1 MRKWTLVFLLVFA
14 IALVR
19 ILPST
24 VFAQDEVTLSYLE
37 VALWPEYD
45 SPEVLV
51 IYRIT
56 LPPTVSLPVDLTFR
70 IPAAAGEP
78 SAVAGR
84 GISAEGEAGLFT
96 IPYEHRVDGEWG
108 LVTLTATMPELQLEY
123 YDPGLVKQGTARQ
136 YDFQWPGDYEVDT
149 LTIQVQQPRDAT
161 GMSISPA
168 SGNGVPG
175 EDGLIYYNKQ
185 VGSLLAGQG
194 FQLAVNY
201 QKDSDSLTASSLQIQ
216 PSAPMTSVPTTQTSL
231 LAVLPWVLGV
241 FGVVLIVGGGVW
253 YWQSGKGNESRSKP
267 RRRRKSSVQS
277 QSEAAPAE
285 GHIYCHQCGKR
296 AAGKD
301 RFCRTCGTRLRAEN
315 T

>member
-1 MRKWTLVFLLVFA
+1 MRKWSLVLLLVLA
-14 IALVR
+14 IVLFS
-19 ILPST
+19 ILPT
-24 VFAQDEVTLSYLE
+24 QVYAQEEVKLSYLE
-37 VALWPEYD
+37 VDLWPEYD
-45 SPEVLV
+45 SPEMLV

-70 IPAAAGEP
+70 IPVSAGEP

-84 GISAEGEAGLFT
+84 GISAEGEAGLFS
-96 IPYEHRVDGEWG
+96 IPYEHQVDGEWG
-108 LVTLTATMPELQLEY
+108 LVTLTATVPELQLEY
-123 YDPGLVKQGTARQ
+123 YDPGLVKQEAARQ
-136 YDFQWPGDYEVDT
+136 YAFQWPGAYEVDA

-185 VGSLLAGQG
+185 VGSLLAGQD
-194 FQLAVNY
+194 FQLAISY

-216 PSAPMTSVPTTQTSL
+216 PSAPMTSMPTTQSSL
-231 LAVLPWVLGV
+231 LAFLPWVLGI

-253 YWQSGKGNESRSKP
+253 YWQSGKGSESRSKP
-267 RRRRKSSVQS
+267 RRRRKPSAQS
-277 QSEAAPAE
+277 QSEAIPAE

-296 AAGKD
+296 AAKGD
-301 RFCRTCGTRLRAEN
+301 RFCRTCGTRLRNNNA
-315 T
+315 